1 MTYVESLAR
10 NWSDDKPVL
19 VIYGMFGNDVCN
31 RYTHFSFAVTM
42 CLDCGFIN
50 PVTITNKWII
60 HHFHLHMMW
69 ANYPGTVQ
77 CVTLE
82 GYLVHYVVK
91 LSSLYIRITGKE
103 WNFMFLCLYH
113 WFLFILWQRKNNVW
127 CVKIQS
133 SAIVVKRVIFG
144 MFVGGG
150 DQGTIGGSLRDGTFL
165 QLNYHL
171 VIEISVNHEAL
182 QITSNIKQEV
192 LSRTFKAFFTIA

>member
-1 MTYVESLAR
+1 M
-10 NWSDDKPVL
+10 
-19 VIYGMFGNDVCN
+19 
-31 RYTHFSFAVTM
+31 
-42 CLDCGFIN
+42 
-50 PVTITNKWII
+50 
-60 HHFHLHMMW
+60 
-69 ANYPGTVQ
+69 
-77 CVTLE
+77 
-82 GYLVHYVVK
+82 
-91 LSSLYIRITGKE
+91 
-103 WNFMFLCLYH
+103 
-113 WFLFILWQRKNNVW
+113 
-127 CVKIQS
+127 KIQS